1 MATKKKA
8 TKVNISKEEKVKV
21 STQKNMKSKD
31 ATKPKVVASSNKKAS
46 TLKKDVKPNAKAIA
60 NKEDKKAIASSVSK
74 VLPSVIQK
82 KGKLS
87 SIQGKV
93 SKAVIKSTSKPSA
106 PAKKEPAKKEPAKK
120 AAPVKPSAP
129 TKKEPAKKAA
139 PAKPVAPAKKE
150 PAKKAVPAK
159 PAAPSK
165 KEPAKKAAPAKPAAP
180 SKKEPAKKVVPAKP
194 VAPAKKEPAKKAAPA
209 KPAAPAK
216 KEPAK
221 KVAPSKPVA
230 PAKKEPAKKAAP
242 AKPAAPAKKEPA
254 KKTKVSGEKAKP
266 AETISAPPTPKVAEV
281 PKNLVLPPIVGASSQ
296 TSSATLKKPHRL
308 TKGETRELKKMLEN
322 EYEQKKVL
330 VRTLRKQS
338 LERAD
343 EVNQIEDGSDA
354 NTRETELRQATQI
367 ESEMQA
373 IRAALRRL
381 SDGTYGIC
389 QCGNRIRLERLQ
401 ANPSA
406 TLCIECAK
414 KRDANISQN

>member
-31 ATKPKVVASSNKKAS
+31 ATKPKVVASSNKKVS

-93 SKAVIKSTSKPSA
+93 SKAVIKSSSKPAAPVKKESAKKVAPSKSSA
-106 PAKKEPAKKEPAKK
+106 PAKKEPANK
-120 AAPVKPSAP
+120 AAPVKP
-129 TKKEPAKKAA
+129 AA
-139 PAKPVAPAKKE
+139 PA
-150 PAKKAVPAK
+150 
-159 PAAPSK
+159 
-165 KEPAKKAAPAKPAAP
+165 
-180 SKKEPAKKVVPAKP
+180 KKEPAKKVVPAKP
-194 VAPAKKEPAKKAAPA
+194 VAPAKKEPAKKAAPS
-209 KPAAPAK
+209 KSVAPAK

-221 KVAPSKPVA
+221 KAAPVKPAA

-242 AKPAAPAKKEPA
+242 AKPAAPAKKEPS

>member
-221 KVAPSKPVA
+221 K
-230 PAKKEPAKKAAP
+230 
-242 AKPAAPAKKEPA
+242 
-254 KKTKVSGEKAKP
+254 TKVSGEKAKP

>member
-1 MATKKKA
+1 M
-8 TKVNISKEEKVKV
+8 
-21 STQKNMKSKD
+21 
-31 ATKPKVVASSNKKAS
+31 
-46 TLKKDVKPNAKAIA
+46 
-60 NKEDKKAIASSVSK
+60 
-74 VLPSVIQK
+74 
-82 KGKLS
+82 
-87 SIQGKV
+87 
-93 SKAVIKSTSKPSA
+93 
-106 PAKKEPAKKEPAKK
+106 
-120 AAPVKPSAP
+120 
-129 TKKEPAKKAA
+129 
-139 PAKPVAPAKKE
+139 
-150 PAKKAVPAK
+150 
-159 PAAPSK
+159 
-165 KEPAKKAAPAKPAAP
+165 
-180 SKKEPAKKVVPAKP
+180 
-194 VAPAKKEPAKKAAPA
+194 
-209 KPAAPAK
+209 
-216 KEPAK
+216 
-221 KVAPSKPVA
+221 
-230 PAKKEPAKKAAP
+230 
-242 AKPAAPAKKEPA
+242 
-254 KKTKVSGEKAKP
+254 
-266 AETISAPPTPKVAEV
+266 

>member
-31 ATKPKVVASSNKKAS
+31 ATKPKVVGSSNKKAS
-46 TLKKDVKPNAKAIA
+46 ILKKDVKPNAKAIA
-60 NKEDKKAIASSVSK
+60 NKEDKKAIASSVNK
-74 VLPSVIQK
+74 VLSSVMQK

-87 SIQGKV
+87 SSQGKG
-93 SKAVIKSTSKPSA
+93 SKDVIKSSSKPSA
-106 PAKKEPAKKEPAKK
+106 PTKKEPAKKAAPSKPAAPAKKKPAKK

-139 PAKPVAPAKKE
+139 PSKPSAPAKKESAKKAAPVKPAAPAKKE
-150 PAKKAVPAK
+150 PAKKAAPVK
-159 PAAPSK
+159 PS
-165 KEPAKKAAPAKPAAP
+165 APA
-180 SKKEPAKKVVPAKP
+180 KKEPAKKVAPSKPSAPAKKEPTKKAEPAKP
-194 VAPAKKEPAKKAAPA
+194 VAPAKKEPAKKAAP
-209 KPAAPAK
+209 
-216 KEPAK
+216 
-221 KVAPSKPVA
+221 VKPV
-230 PAKKEPAKKAAP
+230 
-242 AKPAAPAKKEPA
+242 APAKKEPA

>member
-31 ATKPKVVASSNKKAS
+31 ATKPKVVASSNKKVS

-93 SKAVIKSTSKPSA
+93 SKAVIKSSSKPAAPVKKESAKKVAPSKSSA
-106 PAKKEPAKKEPAKK
+106 PAKKEPANK
-120 AAPVKPSAP
+120 AAPVKP
-129 TKKEPAKKAA
+129 AA
-139 PAKPVAPAKKE
+139 PA
-150 PAKKAVPAK
+150 
-159 PAAPSK
+159 
-165 KEPAKKAAPAKPAAP
+165 
-180 SKKEPAKKVVPAKP
+180 KKEPAKKVVPAKP

-216 KEPAK
+216 KEP
-221 KVAPSKPVA
+221 S
-230 PAKKEPAKKAAP
+230 
-242 AKPAAPAKKEPA
+242 